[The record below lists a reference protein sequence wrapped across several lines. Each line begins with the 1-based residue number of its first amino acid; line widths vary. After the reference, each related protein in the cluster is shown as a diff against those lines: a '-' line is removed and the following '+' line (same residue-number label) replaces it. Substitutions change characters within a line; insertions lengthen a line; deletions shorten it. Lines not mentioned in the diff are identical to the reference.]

1 LQLIRTAG
9 ITAADSQL
17 KAYVNWVHHVQ
28 QDSDPNGIDVRG
40 EPKVSQ
46 LPAPAPSSISAFHAA
61 PQFFLDGRVFD
72 GGWMRPQNDAG
83 AFRSIALINYANLLI
98 QAGQI
103 SYVTQNLYVDQ
114 APLEL
119 ARWTHVTLSSCTI
132 LT

>member
-1 LQLIRTAG
+1 MQLIRSAG

-40 EPKVSQ
+40 EPKVSHSSCISLHVCMQ
-46 LPAPAPSSISAFHAA
+46 PSPSHATS
-61 PQFFLDGRVFD
+61 QFFLDGRVFD

-98 QAGQI
+98 QAGQL
-103 SYVTQNLYVDQ
+103 SYVTQNLCVF
-114 APLEL
+114 
-119 ARWTHVTLSSCTI
+119 
-132 LT
+132 

>member
-1 LQLIRTAG
+1 MQLIRTAG
-9 ITAADSQL
+9 ITTADSQL
-17 KAYVNWVHHVQ
+17 KAYVNWVHHIQ

-46 LPAPAPSSISAFHAA
+46 RLPRAISCLSSHHLAS
-61 PQFFLDGRVFD
+61 QFFLDGRVFD

-103 SYVTQNLYVDQ
+103 SYVAQNLYVD
-114 APLEL
+114 
-119 ARWTHVTLSSCTI
+119 
-132 LT
+132 